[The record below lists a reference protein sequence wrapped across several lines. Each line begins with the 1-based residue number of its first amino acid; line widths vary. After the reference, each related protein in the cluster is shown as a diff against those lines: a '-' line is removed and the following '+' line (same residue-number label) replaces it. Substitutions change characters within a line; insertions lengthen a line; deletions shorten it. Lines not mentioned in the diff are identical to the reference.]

1 MSDKTEEPTPRRL
14 ERARREGDAPVSSAL
29 MSAVG
34 LVIAASLAPGAIRAV
49 AIRAEGMLRE
59 VLARPD
65 ATPSATEA
73 LRTGIEL
80 SAPLMLAVAAA
91 AAVVGFVQ
99 TGALVAPARI
109 SPKLDRLNPAT
120 LFQSLFSPQRAF
132 SVLRSMVTAVA
143 VGWLVVRR
151 LGDALPDLAH
161 ATGRI
166 DKAGFLASSV
176 ASSIVRDAVLVVV
189 ALSVVDLI
197 VTRRS
202 WISKLRMTKQEVQR
216 EHRESEGDPQLKSA
230 RERAHQELL
239 ASATVA
245 AVKDATVV
253 IVNPT
258 RLANALRYRED
269 DDEAPVLL
277 AKGEGELAKRIVEA
291 ARAYGIP
298 VVQDVPVAQ
307 ALAALQEGEAI
318 PPALYEAVALILRE
332 LAENEPEG
340 E

>member
-1 MSDKTEEPTPRRL
+1 MSDRTEEPTPRRL

-29 MSAVG
+29 VSGLG

-49 AIRAEGMLRE
+49 AMRAGEMLRE
-59 VLARPD
+59 VLARPEV
-65 ATPSATEA
+65 TPSATEA

-80 SAPLMLAVAAA
+80 SAPLILAVAGA
-91 AAVVGFVQ
+91 AAVAGMVQ
-99 TGALVAPARI
+99 TRALFAPARI
-109 SPKLDRLNPAT
+109 APKLERLNPAT

-132 SVLRSMVTAVA
+132 AVLRAMITAVA

-151 LGDALPDLAH
+151 LGDALPELAH
-161 ATGRI
+161 ATGRL
-166 DKAGFLASSV
+166 DKTGVLASAIV
-176 ASSIVRDAVLVVV
+176 GSIVRDAVLVVI
-189 ALSVVDLI
+189 ALAIVDLVI
-197 VTRRS
+197 THRS
-202 WISKLRMTKQEVQR
+202 WLSKLRMTKQEVQR

-239 ASATVA
+239 ASAVVA

-258 RLANALRYRED
+258 RLANALRYREED
-269 DDEAPVLL
+269 DDAPVLL

-307 ALAALQEGEAI
+307 ALAALQEGEEI
-318 PPALYEAVALILRE
+318 PAALYEAVALILRE
-332 LAENEPEG
+332 LADGEPEG